1 MKGRGARFLATFAT
15 LLLPAI
21 FVLISF
27 RDAEGNP
34 TSAWK
39 IIWPIFGATNQ
50 LLAGLTLL
58 VISVWL
64 KKKGKNNL
72 FTVIPM
78 FFMIAMTFWAL
89 LLLILKFK
97 ISSIGGI
104 AFMLFVLAILLVIE
118 AIASLRQEKV
128 ASRQM

>member
-1 MKGRGARFLATFAT
+1 M
-15 LLLPAI
+15 
-21 FVLISF
+21 
-27 RDAEGNP
+27 
-34 TSAWK
+34 
-39 IIWPIFGATNQ
+39 
-50 LLAGLTLL
+50 
-58 VISVWL
+58 
-64 KKKGKNNL
+64 
-72 FTVIPM
+72 PM

>member
-1 MKGRGARFLATFAT
+1 MKGKSARFLATIAT
-15 LLLPAI
+15 LVLPAL

-34 TSAWK
+34 ISAWK
-39 IIWPIFGATNQ
+39 IIWPVFGATNQ

-72 FTVIPM
+72 FAVIPM
-78 FFMIAMTFWAL
+78 CFMIAMTLWAL
-89 LLLILKFK
+89 TLLILKFK
-97 ISSIGGI
+97 ISIVGGI
-104 AFMLFVLAILLVIE
+104 AFMLFILAILLVIE
-118 AIASLRQEKV
+118 AIASLRQEK
-128 ASRQM
+128 AAI